1 MQHQISLQQYGP
13 HGESMADAIQ
23 KCVHCG
29 FCLPSCPTYRDLG
42 EEMDSPR
49 GRIFLIKEVLEG
61 NLTVDDAAPY
71 IDRCLGCV
79 ACETSCPSGVPYG
92 QLLTPYRAM
101 SEKTR
106 SRTWSDRLFRKFI
119 LNVLPYP
126 DRLCWAL
133 RGGSMAKRLRF
144 LLPQRMRQMLDLLP
158 ERGTA
163 TVSEPPAQ
171 LHAGEVRARVALL
184 SGCAQKLLAPEIHA
198 ATLRVL
204 ARNGVE
210 VVVPEQQVCCG
221 ALAAHTGD
229 LDLAK
234 RFARRNIEAFP
245 TDIDAIITNAAGCG
259 SGMHEYGLWL
269 QGEAEEA
276 AGREFAGRVC
286 DISKFLFQIGF
297 KTPPAYPRPLSV
309 AYHDACHLAH
319 AQKVRS
325 EPRAL
330 LNSIE
335 NIELVPIRDADICCG
350 SAGTYNIEQP
360 EIAKR
365 LGAAKAQA
373 VQQTGAD
380 VVVTGNIGCMMQL
393 QSHLEN
399 PIPVLHT
406 IQLLDACYR
415 RQEIVSPKSPPT
427 DR

>member
-1 MQHQISLQQYGP
+1 MQHQISLQQYSP
-13 HGESMADAIQ
+13 HGEAMAEAIE

-29 FCLPSCPTYRDLG
+29 FCLPACPTYLDLG

-79 ACETSCPSGVPYG
+79 ACQTACPSGVPYG

-101 SEKTR
+101 SDSIR
-106 SRTWSDRLFRKFI
+106 SRSLSDRLFRKFV

-126 DRLCWAL
+126 ARMRWAL
-133 RGGSMAKRLRF
+133 MGGGLAKRLRF
-144 LLPQRMRQMLDLLP
+144 LLPRRMREMLDLLP
-158 ERGTA
+158 EKAKA
-163 TVSEPPAQ
+163 TDNQSVSPQPI
-171 LHAGEVRARVALL
+171 GEVRARVALL

-198 ATLRVL
+198 STLRVL
-204 ARNGVE
+204 AQNGVE
-210 VVVPEQQVCCG
+210 VVVPEKQVCCG

-229 LDLAK
+229 LKLAV
-234 RFARRNIEAFP
+234 RFARQNLTAFP
-245 TDIDAIITNAAGCG
+245 TDIDAIISNAAGCG

-269 QGEAEEA
+269 QGEAEET
-276 AGREFAGRVC
+276 AGREFAARVC
-286 DISKFLFQIGF
+286 DIAKFLVQIGCR
-297 KTPPAYPRPLSV
+297 TPPAYPRRIRV

-325 EPRAL
+325 EPRTL
-330 LNSIE
+330 LKNIE

-365 LGAAKAQA
+365 LGAAKARA
-373 VQQTGAD
+373 VQETGAD
-380 VVVTGNIGCMMQL
+380 LVVTGNIGCMMQL
-393 QSHLEN
+393 QTHLER
-399 PIPVLHT
+399 PVPVVHT

-415 RQEIVSPKSPPT
+415 QCEVV
-427 DR
+427 